1 MAYPERVVITETG
14 MRDGLQNEK
23 QTVPT
28 DIKVGLGNRLIDA
41 GIRQLE
47 ATSFVSPKWVP
58 QMADAPDVLA
68 GLPKRDDVIYSV
80 LTPNMK
86 GMEGAIAAGVDE
98 VVIFGA
104 ASEKFSQR
112 NLNCSIAESVAK
124 FEPVAKA
131 ARENNIRIRAAVS
144 VAFGCP
150 YQGDVPAKD
159 VVDLTKR
166 YQDMG
171 CIEVAIC
178 DTIGVATAN
187 QVREVFEATA
197 KAYPID
203 QLSGHFHDTYAQ
215 GVTNV
220 LASLEV
226 GISRFDTSI
235 AGLGGCPFAKG
246 ATGNVATEDV
256 VYLLHGLGIQTGLD
270 LDKLVEAGQWIS
282 AFLDRKSNSRAANA
296 ISAKRAAREEALAK

>member
-1 MAYPERVVITETG
+1 M
-14 MRDGLQNEK
+14 
-23 QTVPT
+23 
-28 DIKVGLGNRLIDA
+28 
-41 GIRQLE
+41 
-47 ATSFVSPKWVP
+47 
-58 QMADAPDVLA
+58 
-68 GLPKRDDVIYSV
+68 
-80 LTPNMK
+80 
-86 GMEGAIAAGVDE
+86 
-98 VVIFGA
+98 
-104 ASEKFSQR
+104 
-112 NLNCSIAESVAK
+112 
-124 FEPVAKA
+124 
-131 ARENNIRIRAAVS
+131 S

-150 YQGDVPAKD
+150 YQGDVPVKD

-187 QVREVFEATA
+187 QVKEVFEATA
-197 KAYPID
+197 SAFPIER
-203 QLSGHFHDTYAQ
+203 LSGHFHDTYAQ

-270 LDKLVEAGQWIS
+270 LEKLVEAGQWIS